1 MSYILFTDS
10 SADLPWGYY
19 KENNLQFI
27 PMHVSMG
34 ESEIIVDDGETMDS
48 KTFYQKMRDGV
59 VFKTSQYSEYQ
70 YTEAFEPYLKDG
82 KDIIYLGLTA
92 GLSGSHGS
100 CCIARSQLL
109 EKYPD
114 RKIFAPQT
122 SAVSLGLGLLVH
134 EAVQRRDAGLSFDE
148 LCKWVEENMLTVHHR
163 FTVDDLMFLF
173 RGGRVSR
180 GKAVMGTVLGMK
192 PRLHVNLEGKLVN
205 HGKVRGRQASLL
217 GLVDEMEQYCD
228 QKDLDT
234 IAICHGDC
242 EDDANFILAEVKKR
256 YNIKNAI
263 VNPLA
268 AAIGTHV
275 GPGVC
280 ALFFIGKKRTE

>member
-19 KENNLQFI
+19 KENTVEF
-27 PMHVSMG
+27 VSMNVTMG
-34 ESEIIVDDGETMDS
+34 DAETYVDDGSMDS

-59 VFKTSQYSEYQ
+59 VFKTSMF
-70 YTEAFEPYLKDG
+70 TEGQFIDAWEPFLQKG
-82 KDIIYLGLTA
+82 VDIFYLGLTA
-92 GLSGSHGS
+92 GLSGSHEGA
-100 CCIARSQLL
+100 CRAREALM

-114 RKIFAPQT
+114 RKIYAPQT

-134 EAVQRRDAGLSFDE
+134 EAVKQRDAGLDFDA
-148 LCKWVEENMLTVHHR
+148 LRKWAENTMLTIHHR

-180 GKAVMGTVLGMK
+180 AKAVMGTVLGMK
-192 PRLHVNLEGKLVN
+192 PRMHASVEGKLVN
-205 HGKVRGRQASLL
+205 HGKVRGRKASLI
-217 GLVDEMEQYCD
+217 GLVEEMREYCD
-228 QKDLDT
+228 EKDLDT

-242 EDDANFILAEVKKR
+242 EEDAQFVLEEVKKY
-256 YNIKNAI
+256 YNVKNAI
-263 VNPLA
+263 INPLA

-275 GPGVC
+275 GPGC
-280 ALFFIGKKRTE
+280 MALFFIGKMRTE